1 MQEEKCCVVTCD
13 NPIDQNYWNQQ
24 YASNTTGWDLG
35 EVAPAIK
42 RYIDQLPSKTIS
54 ILIPGCGNAH
64 EAAYLMDQGFT
75 NVTVIDIAP
84 LLVEKLQEKFEGNDR
99 IKIVPGDFFDHQGQY
114 DLIIEQTFFCALPP
128 FMRQRYAN
136 KMYRLLN
143 NNGILSG
150 LLFDREFEDGPPF
163 GGSRAEYENL
173 FKAAFTFNR
182 VEPCQESVDKRAG
195 NELFI
200 ELQKDDS
207 INVALYAIDGITCSN
222 CSKTIV
228 GQFMTVEGVLNCS
241 ISTDFKELLL
251 VSSREIPIESLRQIL
266 AYDKKYLIETKN

>member
-1 MQEEKCCVVTCD
+1 
-13 NPIDQNYWNQQ
+13 
-24 YASNTTGWDLG
+24 
-35 EVAPAIK
+35 
-42 RYIDQLPSKTIS
+42 
-54 ILIPGCGNAH
+54 
-64 EAAYLMDQGFT
+64 
-75 NVTVIDIAP
+75 
-84 LLVEKLQEKFEGNDR
+84 
-99 IKIVPGDFFDHQGQY
+99 
-114 DLIIEQTFFCALPP
+114 
-128 FMRQRYAN
+128 MRQRYAN

-143 NNGILSG
+143 NNGILSACC
-150 LLFDREFEDGPPF
+150 LIESLKTSLPLER
-163 GGSRAEYENL
+163 SRAEYENL

-182 VEPCQESVDKRAG
+182 IEHLPESVEKRAG

-228 GQFMTVEGVLNCS
+228 GQFMTVDGVLNCS

-266 AYDKKYLIETKN
+266 AYDKKYQIEPKN